1 MRRGG
6 ASVTIP
12 RRRAMSWLTG
22 AAPSATT
29 APGAGRR
36 ASAVVVVLLAV
47 ALPAAGCS
55 RGREPAPAPASH
67 RLDGTYIVHGVFPQR
82 NFGGPCS
89 GAGAGYPDIRA
100 GTPVRVRD
108 DATKTVLATATLKG
122 GTLRKGKLRG
132 RDDDCVYFFT
142 LSVPERDA
150 YRIEVGRRPGRVLF
164 TRADLEKTS
173 WKADLTIGAYTMFG
187 GI

>member
-1 MRRGG
+1 MRRGVC
-6 ASVTIP
+6 VTIP
-12 RRRAMSWLTG
+12 RRRATSWLMG

-36 ASAVVVVLLAV
+36 ASAVVVLLAL
-47 ALPAAGCS
+47 ASLAAGCS
-55 RGREPAPAPASH
+55 REPAPAPASH
-67 RLDGTYIVHGVFPQR
+67 RLEGTYIVHGVFPHR
-82 NFGGPCS
+82 NFGGPCQ

-122 GTLRKGKLRG
+122 GTLHKRKLRG
-132 RDDDCVYFFT
+132 RDDDCVYSFT
-142 LSVPERDA
+142 LSVPDRDA
-150 YRIEVGRRPGRVLF
+150 YRVEVGRRPGKVLF
-164 TRADLEKTS
+164 TRADLEKSS

>member
-22 AAPSATT
+22 AVPSATT

-36 ASAVVVVLLAV
+36 ASAVVPVLLAL
-47 ALPAAGCS
+47 ALLGAGCT
-55 RGREPAPAPASH
+55 REPAPPPSH
-67 RLDGTYIVHGVFPQR
+67 RLEGTYIVHGVFPHR
-82 NFGGPCS
+82 NFGSPCT
-89 GAGAGYPDIRA
+89 GAGAGYPDIRV
-100 GTPVRVRD
+100 GTPVRIRD
-108 DATKTVLATATLKG
+108 DATTTVLATATLKG
-122 GTLRKGKLRG
+122 GTLRKGPLRG
-132 RDDDCVYFFT
+132 RDDDCVYSFSV
-142 LSVPERDA
+142 SVPDRDA
-150 YRIEVGRRPGRVLF
+150 YRIEVGRRPGKVLF
-164 TRADLEKTS
+164 TRADLEKSS